1 MEWLNYHHLLY
12 FWTVAREGGVSRA
25 ATKLRLA
32 QPTVSGQIRA
42 LEQSLGEKLF
52 VRQGRT
58 LALTEVGKVAFR
70 YADEMFSIGQDLLN
84 AVKGRPTGRP
94 LCLNVG
100 VAEVVP
106 KLLAHKLLESALRM
120 ETPVRLVCW
129 EGKTRTL
136 LADLANHELDIVL
149 SDTPVPPTVKVQAH
163 SHLLAESSTVMFAT
177 PTLAHRM
184 RGRFPAS
191 LSGMPMLLP
200 TRNTTLRR
208 ALDDWFAARRLD
220 PLIVGEFEDSATM
233 KAFGQAGHGIFP
245 GAAVMR
251 GEIIRQYRVRMVG
264 RMEDVR
270 QRFYGHTVERRLRH
284 PAIIAMSE
292 RAKQTFG

>member
-12 FWTVAREGGVSRA
+12 FWTVAREGSVSRA
-25 ATKLRLA
+25 ASKLRLA
-32 QPTVSGQIRA
+32 QPTVSGQVRA
-42 LEQSLGEKLF
+42 LEEALGEKLF
-52 VRQGRT
+52 VRQGRS

-94 LCLNVG
+94 LKLNVG

-106 KLLAHKLLESALRM
+106 KLLAHKLLEPALRM
-120 ETPVRLVCW
+120 DHLVNLVCR

-136 LADLANHELDIVL
+136 LTELANHELDVVL

-163 SHLLAESSTVMFAT
+163 SHLLVDSSTVMFAT
-177 PTLAHRM
+177 RAIARRM
-184 RGRFPAS
+184 RGRFPAA
-191 LSGMPMLLP
+191 LSGLPMLLP

-208 ALDDWFAARRLD
+208 ALDDWFAARRVI
-220 PLIVGEFEDSATM
+220 PSIVGEFEDSATM
-233 KAFGQAGHGIFP
+233 KAFGQAGHGVFP
-245 GAAVMR
+245 GAAVMSQ
-251 GEIIRQYRVRMVG
+251 EIVRQYRVQIVG

-270 QRFYGHTVERRLRH
+270 QRFYGLTVERRLRH
-284 PAIIAMSE
+284 PAVIAISQS
-292 RAKQTFG
+292 ATQTFA